1 MRKLLFTILLAFPL
15 FATAQS
21 IEVKYSVYSKKRAE
35 VVNKM
40 KERKENQGHQG
51 LLSDLSAEKKD
62 SFCLVVKGRMSSFEQ
77 IEPEEELS
85 DDSGPKIILV
95 GPSYS
100 EESISVYKNLEDM
113 SATEQKDLLARTY
126 SIKKTLPNYQWKVG
140 SETKKI
146 MGLQTH
152 KATLGDSITAWFC
165 PTIPVQE
172 GPGLYHGL
180 PGLILDLEDSQAI
193 YSCTAINTNSSHEVG
208 KAKRAKEVTEEE
220 FEQLRQRALS
230 R

>member
-35 VVNKM
+35 VVTKM

-51 LLSDLSAEKKD
+51 LLSDLSVEKKD
-62 SFCLVVKGRMSSFEQ
+62 SFCLVIKGRMSSFEK

-85 DDSGPKIILV
+85 DNRGPKIILV

-100 EESISVYKNLEDM
+100 EESVSVYKNLEDL
-113 SATEQKDLLARTY
+113 SVTEQKDLLARTY

-140 SETKKI
+140 AETKII
-146 MGLQTH
+146 MGLQAH

-193 YSCTAINTNSSHEVG
+193 YSCTAINTNSTHEVG

>member
-1 MRKLLFTILLAFPL
+1 MKKLLLPLLCILPMLTF
-15 FATAQS
+15 AQS
-21 IEVKYSVYSKKRAE
+21 IEVKYAVYSKKRAE
-35 VVNKM
+35 VINKM
-40 KERKENQGHQG
+40 KERKENQGYKDF
-51 LLSDLSAEKKD
+51 LSDLSAEKKD

-85 DDSGPKIILV
+85 DDSGPKIVIV
-95 GPSYS
+95 GPSYR
-100 EESISVYKNLEDM
+100 EESVSVYKNLEDM
-113 SATEQKDLLARTY
+113 SATEQKDFLARTY
-126 SIKKTLPNYQWKVG
+126 SIKKPLPVYQWEVG

-172 GPGLYHGL
+172 GPGLYYGL

-193 YSCTAINTNSSHEVG
+193 YSCTAINTKSTREVG

>member
-15 FATAQS
+15 IATAQS

-62 SFCLVVKGRMSSFEQ
+62 SFCLVVKGRMSSFEK

-85 DDSGPKIILV
+85 DNRGPKIILV

-140 SETKKI
+140 SETKNI

-165 PTIPVQE
+165 PTIPAQE
-172 GPGLYHGL
+172 GPGLYCGL

>member
-62 SFCLVVKGRMSSFEQ
+62 SFCLVIKGRMSSFEK

-85 DDSGPKIILV
+85 DNRGPKIILV

-100 EESISVYKNLEDM
+100 EESVSVYKNLEDL
-113 SATEQKDLLARTY
+113 SVST
-126 SIKKTLPNYQWKVG
+126 
-140 SETKKI
+140 ETKII
-146 MGLQTH
+146 MGLQAH